1 MTVSHPLP
9 AQRPP
14 IVSARS
20 PSARLALLAIGVL
33 LLSLSS
39 YVAIPMAP
47 VPITMQ
53 TLAVTLVGAL
63 YGWRMGTVSVAVWL
77 ALGAAGLPVL
87 ADGGSGLQKFMGPTA
102 GYLFAFPLAAAL
114 AGGLVQRGWDGGRLG
129 LAFAAML
136 AATALCLLFGGA
148 WLAVTI
154 GWEKALMK
162 GVAPFVPGG
171 VIKSLAA
178 ALVLK
183 VVHAHGYGRAP
194 YGGAD
199 SA

>member
-1 MTVSHPLP
+1 MSLSLP
-9 AQRPP
+9 ARRAP
-14 IVSARS
+14 ILSARS
-20 PSARLALLAIGVL
+20 PSAKLALMAIGVL

-39 YVAIPMAP
+39 YVAIPMVP

-53 TLAVTLVGAL
+53 TLAVTLIGAL
-63 YGWRMGTVSVAVWL
+63 YGWRMGAISVAVWL

-87 ADGGSGLQKFMGPTA
+87 ADGGSGLQKFLGPTA

-114 AGGLVQRGWDGGRLG
+114 AGGLVQRGWDGGRMG

-136 AATALCLLFGGA
+136 AATALCLLFGGG
-148 WLAVTI
+148 WLAFTI

-162 GVAPFVPGG
+162 GVAPFLVGG

-183 VVHAHGYGRAP
+183 VVHARGYGRQA
-194 YGGAD
+194 YA
-199 SA
+199 AAER